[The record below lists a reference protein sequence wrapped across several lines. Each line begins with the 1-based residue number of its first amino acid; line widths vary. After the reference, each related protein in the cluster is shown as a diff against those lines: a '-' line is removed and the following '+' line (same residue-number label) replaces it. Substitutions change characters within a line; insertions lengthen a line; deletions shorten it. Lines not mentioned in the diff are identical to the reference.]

1 MIRPR
6 KALGIAGEK
15 RHVFVAELRTLSA
28 IADEIHAV
36 QYRIITT
43 AFLAVLCRAERTIAE
58 RVMPSRRMQVPW
70 ISTVAALERLLDQE
84 QAADYDDTRAKLKV
98 EGSPGRPS
106 WRRST

>member
-1 MIRPR
+1 
-6 KALGIAGEK
+6 
-15 RHVFVAELRTLSA
+15 
-28 IADEIHAV
+28 
-36 QYRIITT
+36 
-43 AFLAVLCRAERTIAE
+43 
-58 RVMPSRRMQVPW
+58 MQVPW